1 MQSLEDWSAAI
12 AAASARIKGRVARTA
27 LRRADHLSVKFG
39 IPIWLKTENRQI
51 TGAFKLRG
59 ATNALLALDDET
71 RARGV
76 TTAST
81 GNHGRALAHA
91 ARAAGTRCVV
101 HISSLVP
108 GNKVAALKE
117 EGAEIRV
124 VGRSQD
130 EADVA
135 ARALARDEG
144 LAYIPPFD
152 HADVIAGQGTIG
164 QEILEDLPEPEL
176 VLIPLSG
183 GGLAAGIAAAIKAGS
198 PKTRVIGITME
209 QGAAMHESI
218 KAGHPVA
225 VEETES
231 LADSLGGGI
240 GEENRYTFALCRDLL
255 DDTVLLTEAEI
266 AAGIRA
272 AAEEGETVEGGGA
285 VGLGAI
291 LAGKVTLRGPTVA
304 ILSGANID
312 PALHA
317 RILAHEEV

>member
-1 MQSLEDWSAAI
+1 MQNLDQWSAAI
-12 AAASARIKGRVARTA
+12 DAAAARIKGRVARTD
-27 LRRADHLSVKFG
+27 LRRAEKLSARFG
-39 IPIWLKTENRQI
+39 VPIWLKLENRQI

-59 ATNALLALDDET
+59 ATNALLSLDDET

-91 ARAAGTRCVV
+91 AREAGTRSVV

-108 GNKVAALKE
+108 ANKVAALKE
-117 EGAEIRV
+117 EGAETRV

-135 ARALARDEG
+135 ARALAREAG

-164 QEILEDLPEPEL
+164 REILEDLPDPEL

-198 PKTRVIGITME
+198 PTTRVIGISME
-209 QGAAMHESI
+209 NGAAMHESI

-225 VEETES
+225 VEEAES

-240 GEENRYTFALCRDLL
+240 GEDNRHTFGLCRDLL
-255 DDTVLLTEAEI
+255 DDTVLLTEDEI

-272 AAEEGETVEGGGA
+272 AAEEGETVEGGAA

-291 LAGKVTLRGPTVA
+291 LAGKVALRGPTVA

-312 PALHA
+312 PALHR
-317 RILAHEEV
+317 RILAHEAA